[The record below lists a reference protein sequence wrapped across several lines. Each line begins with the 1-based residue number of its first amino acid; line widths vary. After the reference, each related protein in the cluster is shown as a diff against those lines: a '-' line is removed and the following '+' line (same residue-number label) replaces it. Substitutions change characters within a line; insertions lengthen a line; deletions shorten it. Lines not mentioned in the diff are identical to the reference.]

1 MNYSSDKT
9 TLILLSLLKAHRIRY
24 VIASPGT
31 TNLALVGSMQSD
43 PFFQIFSAPDERSAA
58 YMACGLSA
66 ESGEP
71 VILSCTE
78 ATASR
83 NYLPALTEAY
93 YRKLPILVITGHHG
107 ENKIGHLIPQTIDRR
122 AFPNDVIKLS
132 VSLTKTKNSEEEWA
146 NVVSINKAILELDH
160 HGKGP
165 VHINLI
171 TAHRA
176 SFNIKELPSVR
187 KIIRFTYPTS
197 LPEIPNGRIGIFIG
211 SHTQFSQEESFLID
225 KFCEQ
230 NDSVA
235 FCDNTSGYK
244 GKYCVNYSLVAC
256 QQKYV
261 SELLTMDLLIH
272 FGEISGDTYVT
283 GKLRPKSV
291 WRVNPDGE
299 IRDTFKKLTNVFE
312 MEISDFLNYYI
323 GNNDIT
329 SKTNYYDLCI
339 QEYDNVYSHIPE
351 IEFSN
356 IWIAKEL
363 SPLIPPKSIIHFGI
377 YHSLRSWNFFKLP
390 NSVVSTCNVGG
401 FGIDGSLST
410 LLGSSLANP
419 HKIHYLVVGDLAF
432 FYDMNSIGNRHVQNN
447 IRIMLMNNGRGIEF
461 RKLDHPASKLGEKA
475 DDFVAAAG
483 HYGKSSEVLVKHY
496 AEDLG
501 FMYLKASGK
510 DEFIDNMKIFV
521 SENMME
527 KPIVFEVFL
536 QPDSEINTAHIMRNL
551 VVEPMSMIKKGI
563 KVIGAEIH
571 QFLK

>member
-9 TLILLSLLKAHRIRY
+9 TLILLSLLKAHGIRY

-43 PFFQIFSAPDERSAA
+43 SFFKMFSAPDERSAA

-107 ENKIGHLIPQTIDRR
+107 ESKIGHLIPQTIDRR
-122 AFPNDVIKLS
+122 SFPNDVIKLS
-132 VSLTKTKNSEEEWA
+132 ASLTKTNNSDEEWA

-187 KIIRFTYPTS
+187 KIIRFTSPS
-197 LPEIPNGRIGIFIG
+197 AMPDIPNGRIGIFIG
-211 SHTQFSQEESFLID
+211 SHTQFSHEESFLID

-230 NDSVA
+230 NDAVA

-244 GKYCVNYSLVAC
+244 GKYCVNHSLVAC
-256 QQKYV
+256 QEKYV
-261 SELLTMDLLIH
+261 SDLLAMDLLIH

-299 IRDTFKKLTNVFE
+299 IRDTFKKLTCIFE
-312 MEISDFLNYYI
+312 MEVSDFLNSYI
-323 GNNDIT
+323 RNGVP

-339 QEYDNVYSHIPE
+339 QEYNNVYSHIPE
-351 IEFSN
+351 LEFSN
-356 IWIAKEL
+356 IWIAKKL
-363 SPLIPPKSIIHFGI
+363 SSLIPPKSIIHFGI

-390 NSVVSTCNVGG
+390 NTVVSTCNVGG
-401 FGIDGSLST
+401 FGIDGSIST

-419 HKIHYLVVGDLAF
+419 HRIHYLVLGDLAF

-447 IRIMLMNNGRGIEF
+447 IRILLMNNGRGIEF

-475 DDFVAAAG
+475 DDYVAAAG

-510 DEFIDNMKIFV
+510 DEFIDNMKVFV

-536 QPDSEINTAHIMRNL
+536 QTDSEINAAQIMRNL
-551 VVEPMSMIKKGI
+551 VAEPMSMIKKRI
-563 KVIGAEIH
+563 KVIGAELH

>member
-9 TLILLSLLKAHRIRY
+9 TLILLSLLKAHLIRY

-43 PFFQIFSAPDERSAA
+43 PFFKMFSAPDERSAA

-122 AFPNDVIKLS
+122 SFPNDVIKLS
-132 VSLTKTKNSEEEWA
+132 VSLSKACNSEEEWA
-146 NVVSINKAILELDH
+146 NIVSINKAILELNH

-176 SFNIKELPSVR
+176 SFTIKDLPSVR
-187 KIIRFTYPTS
+187 KISRFSSPIS
-197 LPEIPNGRIGIFIG
+197 LPEIPNGRIGIFVG

-225 KFCEQ
+225 TFCEQ
-230 NDSVA
+230 NDSVV

-244 GKYCVNYSLVAC
+244 GKYCVNFSLVAC

-261 SELLTMDLLIH
+261 SDLLKMDLLIH

-283 GKLRPKSV
+283 GKLRPRSV

-299 IRDTFKKLTNVFE
+299 LRDTFKKLTCVFE
-312 MEISDFLNYYI
+312 MEISVFLNYYI
-323 GNNDIT
+323 KDNVP
-329 SKTNYYDLCI
+329 SKNNYYDLCI
-339 QEYDNVYSHIPE
+339 QEYNKVYSHIPE
-351 IEFSN
+351 LEFSN

-390 NSVVSTCNVGG
+390 NTVVSSCNVGG

-432 FYDMNSIGNRHVQNN
+432 FYDMNSIGNRHIQNN

-461 RKLDHPASKLGEKA
+461 RKLDHPASKLGERA

-483 HYGKSSEVLVKHY
+483 HYGKSSEALVKHY

-510 DEFIDNMKIFV
+510 EEFIDNMHIFV
-521 SENMME
+521 SENIIE

-536 QPDSEINTAHIMRNL
+536 LPDSEINAANIMRNL
-551 VVEPMSMIKKGI
+551 IVEPMSMIKRGI
-563 KVIGAEIH
+563 KVIGAELH
-571 QFLK
+571 QFIK